1 MSFYAVVIDD
11 DFQYA
16 PMVRLIRVAPAP
28 GPLQAT
34 QWFDPYLS
42 YSRCDKVGFAIAQ
55 GAPLVLTS
63 TINDQAVPAHVCQIT
78 AR

>member
-16 PMVRLIRVAPAP
+16 PMVRLIRVGPAP
-28 GPLQAT
+28 GPLLAT
-34 QWFDPYLS
+34 KWFEPYS
-42 YSRCDKVGFAIAQ
+42 PYSKCDKVGFAITQ
-55 GAPLVLTS
+55 GAPLILTS
-63 TINDQAVPAHVCQIT
+63 TINNQPVPAHVCQLT